1 MATTNNVKGCIGILM
16 IEDSSF
22 YWPSCAKTRPF

>member
-1 MATTNNVKGCIGILM
+1 MATNNNVKGCIGILM

-22 YWPSCAKTRPF
+22 YWRNKHRRVD